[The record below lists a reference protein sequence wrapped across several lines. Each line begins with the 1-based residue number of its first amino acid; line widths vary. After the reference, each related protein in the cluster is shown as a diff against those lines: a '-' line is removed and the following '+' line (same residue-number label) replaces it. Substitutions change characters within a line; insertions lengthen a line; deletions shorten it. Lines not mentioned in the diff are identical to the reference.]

1 MSLYLVSVLT
11 NITLLSFL
19 AISAYLILIVGEV
32 SFGQQAFFGIGAYSA
47 AMSTSMFGTNLI
59 TGLLI
64 GSFLGCAV
72 AVLLACIT
80 LRLSGVYFSIATL
93 AFAELFRLSML
104 QVRLKVSN
112 EEEAIGPDGPEGMDS
127 IRWVFENDISG
138 QTFLFASLS
147 VLILVIIGLSFA
159 EKSKLF
165 KSARIV
171 GEDPIA
177 AQALGIRPNHCRLMM
192 IALSGWLAAFGG
204 GLFAHHITYIEPSMF
219 GIMLGVH
226 SLAYAVIGG
235 LGTPFGAVL
244 GALVDIGILES
255 IRAIASYRMI
265 VFGGLIAILLIFF
278 PRGILSPRTVFLFR
292 RWWRKGHA

>member
-32 SFGQQAFFGIGAYSA
+32 SFGQQAFFGIGAYLA
-47 AMSTSMFGTNLI
+47 AMSTSMFGSSLI

-64 GSFLGCAV
+64 GSFIGSAV

-80 LRLSGVYFSIATL
+80 VRLSGIYFSIATL
-93 AFAELFRLSML
+93 AFAELFRLAML
-104 QVRLKVSN
+104 QVRLKDFHG
-112 EEEAIGPDGPEGMDS
+112 EGTMGPDGPEGMEG
-127 IRWVFENDISG
+127 IRWVFENDISA

-147 VLILVIIGLSFA
+147 VLIVVIIALSYA
-159 EKSKLF
+159 EKSRLF
-165 KSARIV
+165 ISARIV

-177 AQALGIRPNHCRLMM
+177 AQALGIRPAQCRLIM
-192 IALSGWLAAFGG
+192 IALSGWLAAFSG
-204 GLFAHHITYIEPSMF
+204 GLFAHHSTYIDPSMF

-235 LGTPFGAVL
+235 LGTPIGPIL
-244 GALVDIGILES
+244 GALIDVGILEG

-278 PRGILSPRTVFLFR
+278 PRGILSPRTVFRFR
-292 RWWRKGHA
+292 RWWTKRHA